1 MNTKTLT
8 ISGFAMGAILMAGLP
23 RPAAAVIDEL
33 LMYPGSNCIK
43 QAGAGSPTFTSSGTL
58 VNNTNSD
65 ITVQCPMYDGGLDF
79 TGRVWVSHA
88 NPPVVVTCSSNVRNP
103 LGTPNLTQTKSVAA
117 GGVVGIVFD
126 GPDVPPGT
134 PTSFSYRFYNC
145 TLPKG
150 TTLHNYRGQA
160 L

>member
-1 MNTKTLT
+1 
-8 ISGFAMGAILMAGLP
+8 MAGLP

-58 VNNTNSD
+58 VNNTTST
-65 ITVQCPMYDGGLDF
+65 ITVQCPMYDNGSDF
-79 TGRVWVSHA
+79 IGRVWVSHA
-88 NPPVVVTCSSNVRNP
+88 NPPVVVTCSSNLRNP
-103 LGTPNLTQTKSVAA
+103 IGTGSQPTIQTKSVAA
-117 GGVVGIVFD
+117 GTPPVPIDFD
-126 GPDVPPGT
+126 GPD
-134 PTSFSYRFYNC
+134 TSVIQTFSYRFYNC

-150 TTLHNYRGQA
+150 TTLHNYRGKA